1 MSNEL
6 WLCIRFPQLATEALA
21 LAAAS
26 VDATAS
32 VDGHSA
38 SGLHIQR
45 AALERLAAWAYQW
58 SSLISY
64 AACEPLLWL
73 ELGASRTLFGGHAA
87 LLARIE
93 AGLLQLGYSH
103 VCALAAS
110 PSAAA
115 LLTRA
120 DEPRCVLTKRQLR
133 QRFDSLALD
142 LLELPAATRSA
153 LQASGLRRI
162 GELLDLPA
170 AAIARRFGPETS
182 LYLQRLCAQASDPRP
197 TWRAP
202 DTYDARCEFGV
213 EVRSTTALLFPLQR
227 LLLELQGYLYARD
240 CSVPCFTLEFEHYRH
255 PVSRVTIGL
264 CAPARDALQLLAL
277 ARGRLHALQLP
288 APVSAL
294 RLQALEFTLPQIV
307 QQDLFGSDA
316 RPLQSLQRLLDRLH
330 ARLGPG
336 SLQSLQ
342 LQADYRPE
350 RSSHCIAPDPARMSS
365 SPQAPSPD
373 EHAPARPCWL
383 LPEPQCIEAPSAPLL
398 RGPERIES
406 GWWDQGDVRRDYYIA
421 RSDEGA
427 QLWVFRDRRD
437 GRWYLQGLW
446 A

>member
-1 MSNEL
+1 
-6 WLCIRFPQLATEALA
+6 
-21 LAAAS
+21 
-26 VDATAS
+26 
-32 VDGHSA
+32 
-38 SGLHIQR
+38 
-45 AALERLAAWAYQW
+45 
-58 SSLISY
+58 
-64 AACEPLLWL
+64 
-73 ELGASRTLFGGHAA
+73 
-87 LLARIE
+87 
-93 AGLLQLGYSH
+93 
-103 VCALAAS
+103 
-110 PSAAA
+110 
-115 LLTRA
+115 
-120 DEPRCVLTKRQLR
+120 LR
-133 QRFDSLALD
+133 QRFDSLPLD
-142 LLELPAATRSA
+142 LLDLPAATLSA

-202 DTYDARCEFGV
+202 DTYGARCEFGV

-240 CSVPCFTLEFEHYRH
+240 CSVPRFTLEFEHYRH

-277 ARGRLHALQLP
+277 ARERLHALQLP

-330 ARLGPG
+330 ARLGPD

-350 RSSHCIAPDPARMSS
+350 RSSRCIAPDLARMSS
-365 SPQAPSPD
+365 SPQAAAPNEPT
-373 EHAPARPCWL
+373 PARPCWL
-383 LPEPQCIEAPSAPLL
+383 LPEPRCIEAPPLL
-398 RGPERIES
+398 RGQERIES

-421 RSDEGA
+421 RSGEGA